1 MNDSLMCLHA
11 LECASPRVPTSA
23 DEIPVA
29 VYDARF
35 TDSGH

>member
-1 MNDSLMCLHA
+1 MNDSLMCLLA
-11 LECASPRVPTSA
+11 LECASPRVPISA

-29 VYDARF
+29 VHDARC